1 MAEWPEVLDQI
12 HSGGPVKDRQAAL
25 SRGYRTYISL
35 RRLQD
40 MLELGRRNF
49 ALTAEDLRLQFH
61 VSEAVLEVRA
71 RLIAAQSEF
80 GRSYSFKNEKWLLDT
95 RNRTRRAL
103 DSRRISIGDPPWGT
117 PVASPKA
124 SRNAAE
130 SASSHTDPSEGPRST
145 HRSKARVDDG
155 PDLTSRGA
163 NTARAGGRPK
173 WVGPVAVGTIAAICI
188 AIISIAPE
196 ESMEVL
202 SSVLVVAMLA
212 GLTWILATSADARRL
227 LGLLLIGMAKIS
239 WIMLRGLVALL
250 AGMFGL
256 VFRR

>member
-12 HSGGPVKDRQAAL
+12 RSGGPVKGRQAAL
-25 SRGYRTYISL
+25 SRGYRTYTSL

-71 RLIAAQSEF
+71 RLMAAQSEL

-103 DSRRISIGDPPWGT
+103 DSRRISIGDPLWGPPAT
-117 PVASPKA
+117 SPKA

-130 SASSHTDPSEGPRST
+130 SASSHTDPSEDPRST
-145 HRSKARVDDG
+145 HHSKARIDDG
-155 PDLTSRGA
+155 PDPTSREA
-163 NTARAGGRPK
+163 HTARPRRRPK
-173 WVGPVAVGTIAAICI
+173 WAGPVAVGTIAAICI
-188 AIISIAPE
+188 TMVSIAPQ

-227 LGLLLIGMAKIS
+227 LGLLLIGMVKIS
-239 WIMLRGLVALL
+239 WIMLRGIVALL